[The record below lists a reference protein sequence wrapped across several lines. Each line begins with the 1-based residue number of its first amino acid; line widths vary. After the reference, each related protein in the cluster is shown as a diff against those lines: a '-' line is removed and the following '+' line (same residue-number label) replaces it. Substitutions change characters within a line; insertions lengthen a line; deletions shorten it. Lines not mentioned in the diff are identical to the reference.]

1 MTGSDMLHLAA
12 AMVILVLTH
21 IFCLAAMTERKYSVW
36 KTTLIYGVFAVLF
49 IGLTLAVFALFGSG
63 SANTAFVSFTSTA
76 LMFFFMFI
84 LTSAD
89 AFCKKL
95 FLFISHSILFCIFFC
110 IAILVCNKLFP
121 ELSETGTLYARN
133 LVRTLLYLLAVLGY
147 LKFLRPYVRMVP
159 GTKKRTWYSISL
171 VSMLFLV
178 VFIAFVIFLYAGYGH
193 ETETTF
199 LFVAVVLLY
208 ASVLWVIFG
217 TIRYMNDES
226 KMELISKNAEYL
238 QGQLVLAKENE
249 LAAKAIRHDFR
260 HHNQNIVALLQKGD
274 IKEALHYIEQ
284 YDESL
289 DEAKP
294 KEFCPHATV
303 NAILGSFSIRAQ
315 KEGIPVSISAD
326 TPEESPIADMDFVA
340 VLSNLLENAL
350 NGCKECGSHG
360 EIRVDIRSV
369 EGKAVIVC
377 SNTCKPGLE
386 IENGMLRN
394 RGTGIDSVV
403 LAVRKY
409 DGDIR
414 YELDGE
420 CLTVC
425 VILNA

>member
-21 IFCLAAMTERKYSVW
+21 IFCLAAMTERKYSIR
-36 KTTLIYGVFAVLF
+36 KTVLIYAVFGVLF
-49 IGLTLAVFALFGSG
+49 IGLTLVIFALFGSG
-63 SANTAFVSFTSTA
+63 SAITAFVSFTGTA
-76 LMFFFMFI
+76 LMAFVMFI
-84 LTSAD
+84 QTSAD

-110 IAILVCNKLFP
+110 IAILVCNSLFP
-121 ELSETGTLYARN
+121 ELTEAGTLYVRN

-159 GTKKRTWYSISL
+159 GTKIRTWYSISL
-171 VSMLFLV
+171 VSMLFLS
-178 VFIAFVIFLYAGYGH
+178 VFISFVIYLYAGYGH
-193 ETETTF
+193 ENETIF
-199 LFVAVVLLY
+199 LFAAVVLIY
-208 ASVLWVIFG
+208 SSVLWVIFG
-217 TIRYMNDES
+217 TIRYMNNES

-238 QGQLVLAKENE
+238 QGQLALAKANE

-260 HHNQNIVALLQKGD
+260 HHTQNIAVLLQKGD
-274 IKEALHYIEQ
+274 IKEALRYIEQ

-289 DEAKP
+289 DAAKP
-294 KEFCPHATV
+294 KEFCPHATA
-303 NAILGSFSIRAQ
+303 NAILSSFYLKAQ
-315 KEGIPVSISAD
+315 KDDISVSISAD

-360 EIRVDIRSV
+360 EIRVDIRTVADKS
-369 EGKAVIVC
+369 VIVC
-377 SNTCKPGLE
+377 SNPCKPGLE

-403 LAVRKY
+403 LATRKY
-409 DGDIR
+409 AGDIR
-414 YELDGE
+414 YELENGY
-420 CLTVC
+420 LTVC

>member
-1 MTGSDMLHLAA
+1 MTGNDMIHLAA

-21 IFCLAAMTERKYSVW
+21 ILCLAAMTERRYSVR
-36 KTTLIYGVFAVLF
+36 KTVLIYAVFGVFF

-76 LMFFFMFI
+76 LMAFFVFI
-84 LTSAD
+84 LTSTD

-110 IAILVCNKLFP
+110 IAILVCNALFSG
-121 ELSETGTLYARN
+121 LSETGTLYARN
-133 LVRTLLYLLAVLGY
+133 LVRTLFYLFAVLGY

-178 VFIAFVIFLYAGYGH
+178 VFIAFVIFLYAGYGREY
-193 ETETTF
+193 ETIF
-199 LFVAVVLLY
+199 LFAAVVLIY
-208 ASVLWVIFG
+208 GSVLWVIFG
-217 TIRYMNDES
+217 TIRSLSDEN
-226 KMELISKNAEYL
+226 KMELISKNVEYL
-238 QGQLVLAKENE
+238 QGQLALAKENE

-260 HHNQNIVALLQKGD
+260 HHNQNIAALLQKGD
-274 IKEALHYIEQ
+274 IKQALRYIEQ

-289 DEAKP
+289 HAAKP

-303 NAILGSFSIRAQ
+303 NAILSSFFVQAQ
-315 KEGIPVSISAD
+315 KDGISVSVSAD

-350 NGCKECGSHG
+350 NGCRECGSHG

-369 EGKAVIVC
+369 ADKIVIVC
-377 SNTCKPGLE
+377 SNPCKPGLV
-386 IENGMLRN
+386 IENGMLRK

-403 LAVRKY
+403 LAARKY
-409 DGDIR
+409 SGDIR
-414 YELDGE
+414 YELEDE
-420 CLTVC
+420 SLTVC

>member
-1 MTGSDMLHLAA
+1 MTGSDMIHLAA

-21 IFCLAAMTERKYSVW
+21 IFCLAAMTERKYSIR
-36 KTTLIYGVFAVLF
+36 KTALIYGVFAVLF

-76 LMFFFMFI
+76 LMAFFMFI

-110 IAILVCNKLFP
+110 IAILVCNALFP

-133 LVRTLLYLLAVLGY
+133 LVRTLLYLLAVVGY

-193 ETETTF
+193 EHETIF
-199 LFVAVVLLY
+199 LFAAVVLLY

-217 TIRYMNDES
+217 TIRSLSDEN
-226 KMELISKNAEYL
+226 KMELISKNIEYL
-238 QGQLVLAKENE
+238 QGQLELAKENE

-260 HHNQNIVALLQKGD
+260 HHNHNIVVLLQKGD
-274 IKEALHYIEQ
+274 IKQVLRYIEQ
-284 YDESL
+284 YDNSL
-289 DEAKP
+289 DAAKP

-303 NAILGSFSIRAQ
+303 NAILSSFYLRAQ
-315 KEGIPVSISAD
+315 KDGISVSISAD

-340 VLSNLLENAL
+340 ILSNLLENAL
-350 NGCKECGSHG
+350 NGCKECGSQG
-360 EIRVDIRSV
+360 EIRVDIRTV
-369 EGKAVIVC
+369 TDKVVIVC
-377 SNTCKPGLE
+377 SNPCKPDLA
-386 IENGMLRN
+386 IENGMLHN
-394 RGTGIDSVV
+394 RGTGIESVV

-414 YELDGE
+414 YELEDGY
-420 CLTVC
+420 LTVC

>member
-1 MTGSDMLHLAA
+1 MTGSDMIHLAA

-21 IFCLAAMTERKYSVW
+21 IFCLAAMTERKYSIR
-36 KTTLIYGVFAVLF
+36 KTALIYGVFAVLF

-76 LMFFFMFI
+76 LMAFFMFI

-110 IAILVCNKLFP
+110 IAILVCNALFP

-133 LVRTLLYLLAVLGY
+133 LVRTLLYLLAVVGY

-193 ETETTF
+193 EHETIF
-199 LFVAVVLLY
+199 LFAAVVLLY

-217 TIRYMNDES
+217 TIRSLSDEN
-226 KMELISKNAEYL
+226 KMELISKNIEYL
-238 QGQLVLAKENE
+238 QGQLELAKENE

-260 HHNQNIVALLQKGD
+260 HHNHNIVVLLQKGD
-274 IKEALHYIEQ
+274 IKQVLRYIEQ
-284 YDESL
+284 YDNSL
-289 DEAKP
+289 DAAKP

-303 NAILGSFSIRAQ
+303 NATLSSFYLRAQ
-315 KEGIPVSISAD
+315 KDGISVSISAD

-340 VLSNLLENAL
+340 ILSNLLENAL
-350 NGCKECGSHG
+350 NGCKECGSQG
-360 EIRVDIRSV
+360 EIRVDIRTV
-369 EGKAVIVC
+369 TDKVVIVC
-377 SNTCKPGLE
+377 SNPCKPDLA
-386 IENGMLRN
+386 IENGMLHN
-394 RGTGIDSVV
+394 RGTGIESVV

-414 YELDGE
+414 YELEDGY
-420 CLTVC
+420 LTVC